1 MFVRNNET
9 GFVVEPE
16 PRAIAERLTY
26 LADHPAEAAR
36 MGRQGC
42 AAVRHIRWDTIV
54 TAMLPDEVLHGSRS
68 MDPPHPAGPGTAP
81 LLVAEG
87 CHAEAAYNG
96 HTHRHVT
103 NGFAPADTADGYSH
117 ARPATDHTRP
127 AAANGHMDGHITD
140 AKARAHAANGRS
152 PLHTMSASA
161 ARGEPEARAES
172 AYKVC
177 VLDMQPID
185 PPVGGGRMRLLGLYH
200 GLGENLPTTY
210 IGTYDWPGEK
220 YRHHRLSETLE
231 EISVPLGDDHFAA
244 CARWQERAGGKGVT
258 DVSFDLLA
266 HHSPA
271 FGAAVKEGVR
281 EADIVVFAHPW
292 VYPLVRDELAQR
304 SYLIVYDSQNVE
316 GVLRATLLDN
326 GAFGTE
332 LVKHVLS
339 VEHELCHRA
348 DLILACSH
356 EDRDLFHRLY
366 GVPYSKTLVVP
377 NGTFTRSATPPSAGT
392 RDTARRTLGLD
403 TGPIAVFLGSAYQP
417 NVDAATFVCTTLAPA
432 LPHVTFAVC
441 GDVGTALPPA
451 MVTPNVRVTGRI
463 TDDEKALYFAAADV
477 AINPMFAG
485 SGTNVKMFDFMA
497 AGLAIVSTPIGAR
510 GIVQGSER
518 AFHVCASQD
527 FAAAIARVVHDH
539 AYAHALGAAARR
551 LAEKKYSWERISQ
564 QLGAR
569 LHRSRQV
576 SGARRP
582 FFSVVVATYER
593 RDHLQELVSC
603 LHTQTLKDFEVII
616 IDQSAAPWQ
625 ECTRHAPM
633 DMLYIHTDVQGA
645 VAARNTGAFHAHG
658 EVIAF
663 TDDDCRPLPTW
674 LENARPYF
682 DDGGVVGIEGLIL
695 SDKRDDPRFRAVTN
709 MGFEGLGFMT
719 ANLFLRR
726 ETFMAIDGFDD
737 RFDHPHFREDTDL
750 GWRASEHG
758 SIPFGHDV
766 CVYHPPHRRDIARE
780 GLAERNHFF
789 EKDALLLAKHPE
801 RYRPLFLSE
810 GHYRHT
816 PGFREHFLRG
826 AEKYGVAIDDYYTS
840 LLTSEASGEG
850 VRIDGGLIKPNRRPH
865 MERTLDDNLD
875 RDDILDRVCDS
886 VAAVLQ
892 AYRPIDPGSQL
903 CPADAFF
910 AYRLLLGRHPDKAA
924 ELPHL
929 ASTSQ
934 TYREFLTS
942 LLTSQEFYQ
951 TGGFLPPHAVLMAEV
966 EGFRFW
972 FDTSDREM
980 GVRMALGLFEPKVVQ
995 VLKRLLRPGMTC
1007 IDAGAQTG
1015 FYTCLMA
1022 SHVGQTG
1029 TVYAF
1034 EALPASYDMLARNVR
1049 ENNFGARV
1057 RPCQKAVSAAAASID
1072 GSLVSGMWVA
1082 GRVAGAPAARVESV
1096 RIEDMV
1102 GEHVDL
1108 IKIDVEGHE
1117 PAAIEGMRSLL
1128 RRDRPIIISE
1138 VNEYWLRTCA
1148 HSSAEDYVALLRSL
1162 DYDLFNVDDILTPLV
1177 SGSPAEGTP
1186 EAMDIVAFPR
1196 GYSVDH
1202 GYSSDARPG
1211 IVAGATGSH
1220 VETVR

>member
-1 MFVRNNET
+1 
-9 GFVVEPE
+9 
-16 PRAIAERLTY
+16 
-26 LADHPAEAAR
+26 
-36 MGRQGC
+36 
-42 AAVRHIRWDTIV
+42 
-54 TAMLPDEVLHGSRS
+54 
-68 MDPPHPAGPGTAP
+68 
-81 LLVAEG
+81 
-87 CHAEAAYNG
+87 
-96 HTHRHVT
+96 
-103 NGFAPADTADGYSH
+103 
-117 ARPATDHTRP
+117 
-127 AAANGHMDGHITD
+127 
-140 AKARAHAANGRS
+140 
-152 PLHTMSASA
+152 
-161 ARGEPEARAES
+161 
-172 AYKVC
+172 
-177 VLDMQPID
+177 
-185 PPVGGGRMRLLGLYH
+185 MRLLGLYH

-220 YRHHRLSETLE
+220 YRSHRLSGTLE
-231 EISVPLGDDHFAA
+231 EVTVPLSDDHFAA

-271 FGAAVKEGVR
+271 FGAAVKQGVR

-292 VYPLVRDELAQR
+292 VYPLVRDELTQR
-304 SYLIVYDSQNVE
+304 SYLVVYDSQNVE
-316 GVLRATLLDN
+316 GVLRATLLDD

-339 VEHELCHRA
+339 VEYELCHRA

-366 GVPYSKTLVVP
+366 GIPFSKTLVVP
-377 NGTFTRSATPPSAGT
+377 NGTFTRRATPPNAGEQ
-392 RDTARRTLGLD
+392 DAARRKLGLG
-403 TGPIAVFLGSAYQP
+403 TGSIAIFLGSAYQP
-417 NVDAATFVCTTLAPA
+417 NVDAATFVCATLAPA
-432 LPHVTFAVC
+432 LPHVTFAIC
-441 GDVGTALPPA
+441 GDVGTALPPT
-451 MVTPNVRVTGRI
+451 MVAPNVRVTGRL

-497 AGLAIVSTPIGAR
+497 AGLPIISTPIGAR
-510 GIVQGSER
+510 GIAQGSEQ
-518 AFHVCASQD
+518 AFHVCASPD
-527 FAAAIARVVHDH
+527 FAAAIARVVPDH
-539 AYAHALGAAARR
+539 AYTHVLGAAARR
-551 LAEKKYSWERISQ
+551 LAEQKYSWERISQ
-564 QLGAR
+564 HLGVR
-569 LHRSRQV
+569 LCRSRQAL
-576 SGARRP
+576 GTRRP

-593 RDHLQELVSC
+593 RDHLLELVTC
-603 LHTQTLKDFEVII
+603 LQAQTLKDFEVII
-616 IDQSAAPWQ
+616 VDQSAAPWQ
-625 ECTRHAPM
+625 ECPRYPDT
-633 DMLYIHTDVQGA
+633 DILYIHTDVNGA
-645 VAARNTGAFHAHG
+645 VSARNSGAFHARG
-658 EVIAF
+658 EVISF

-682 DDGGVVGIEGLIL
+682 DDDGVVGIEGLIL
-695 SDKRDDPRFRAVTN
+695 SDKRDDPRYRAVTN

-758 SIPFGHDV
+758 RIPFGHDV
-766 CVYHPPHRRDIARE
+766 CVYHPPHTRDAARE
-780 GLAERNHFF
+780 GLVERCHFF

-801 RYRPLFLSE
+801 RYRSLFLSE
-810 GHYRHT
+810 GHHRHT

-840 LLTSEASGEG
+840 LLLSGA
-850 VRIDGGLIKPNRRPH
+850 GGEDVQTDCGRIKPNRRQN

-875 RDDILDRVCDS
+875 RVFDS
-886 VAAVLQ
+886 VTTLLQ
-892 AYRPIDPGSQL
+892 AYRPIDPGDQI

-910 AYRLLLGRHPDKAA
+910 AYRLLLSRHPDKAT
-924 ELPHL
+924 ELPNL

-942 LLTSQEFYQ
+942 LLDSQEFYQ

-980 GVRMALGLFEPKVVQ
+980 GVRMALGIFEPRVVQ
-995 VLKRLLRPGMTC
+995 LLKRLLRPGMTC

-1022 SHVGQTG
+1022 SHVGPTG

-1034 EALPASYDMLARNVR
+1034 EALPASYNLLAKNVR

-1057 RPCQKAVSAAAASID
+1057 RPYQKAVSAAATSID
-1072 GSLVSGMWVA
+1072 GSLVSNMWVA
-1082 GRVAGAPAARVESV
+1082 GRVAGTPTARVESV
-1096 RIEDMV
+1096 RAEEIV
-1102 GEHVDL
+1102 TEHVDL

-1117 PAAIEGMRSLL
+1117 PAAIAGMRSLL

-1138 VNEYWLRTCA
+1138 VNEYWLRTCS
-1148 HSSAEDYVALLRSL
+1148 HSSAEEYLALLRSL
-1162 DYDLFNVDDILTPLV
+1162 DYDIFNVDDIKTPLV
-1177 SGSPAEGTP
+1177 SGPLALGTP
-1186 EAMDIVAFPR
+1186 DAMDIVAFPR
-1196 GYSVDH
+1196 GYSVDE
-1202 GYSSDARPG
+1202 GFSRDARPG
-1211 IVAGATGSH
+1211 LVAKATDSR
-1220 VETVR
+1220 VETVP